1 MRTLLKLISCLGL
14 ILTVIPSILY
24 FMGNISQETSN
35 DLMALGMILWFVSA
49 PFWINSK
56 VEKA

>member
-1 MRTLLKLISCLGL
+1 MRTLLKLISYLGL

-24 FMGNISQETSN
+24 FMGNISQETSH

>member
-1 MRTLLKLISCLGL
+1 MRTLLKIISYIGL

-24 FMGNISQETSN
+24 FMEKISQETSN
-35 DLMALGMILWFVSA
+35 DLMTLGMILWFVSA

>member
-1 MRTLLKLISCLGL
+1 MRTLLKIISYIGL

-24 FMGNISQETSN
+24 FMEKISQEASN
-35 DLMALGMILWFVSA
+35 DLMTLGMILWFVSA